1 MLKSKEARDQ
11 MSPSKRSILP
21 GFEVGRIL
29 TPVSFNAKRS
39 IDCSNV
45 LYCTS
50 SNGKKPAN

>member
-1 MLKSKEARDQ
+1 MLKSKEPMDQ

-39 IDCSNV
+39 IDCSNI
-45 LYCTS
+45 LYCAS
-50 SNGKKPAN
+50 SNGKNPAN